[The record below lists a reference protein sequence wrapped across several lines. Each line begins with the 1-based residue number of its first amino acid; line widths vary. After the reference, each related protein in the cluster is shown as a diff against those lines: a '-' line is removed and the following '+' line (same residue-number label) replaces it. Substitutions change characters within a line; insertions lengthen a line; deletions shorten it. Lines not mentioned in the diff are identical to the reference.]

1 MDTKTMKC
9 HYCGHEERIPTF
21 CPKCQSRQIRYFGT
35 GTQKVQEEL
44 QEIFP
49 DVRIVRMDVDT
60 TRRKGQH
67 EEILKQF
74 ENQEADILI
83 GTQMIAKGL
92 DYPNV
97 TLVGV
102 INADT
107 ALNIPDFRSSEK
119 TFQLLTQGSGRAGR
133 GDKAGEVFIQTY
145 NPTHYAIQ
153 LAQGHQYERFFETE
167 MRMRHMANYPPYF
180 FTTMITF
187 SSEEEGVALKKAIE
201 VHKALKANVSP
212 KAIVLGPT
220 AKSIARMNNRY
231 YF

>member
-1 MDTKTMKC
+1 MDTRSMKC
-9 HYCGHEERIPTF
+9 HYCGHEEHIPNF
-21 CPKCQSRQIRYFGT
+21 CPKCHSRQIRYFGT

-44 QEIFP
+44 QEVFP
-49 DVRIVRMDVDT
+49 DARIVRMDVDT

-67 EEILKQF
+67 EAILKQF

-119 TFQLLTQGSGRAGR
+119 TFQLLTQVSGRAGR
-133 GDKAGEVFIQTY
+133 GACHRPVDLQC
-145 NPTHYAIQ
+145 
-153 LAQGHQYERFFETE
+153 R
-167 MRMRHMANYPPYF
+167 
-180 FTTMITF
+180 
-187 SSEEEGVALKKAIE
+187 
-201 VHKALKANVSP
+201 
-212 KAIVLGPT
+212 
-220 AKSIARMNNRY
+220 
-231 YF
+231 